1 MSDRWVSS
9 PAHLPRKCHR
19 TGHSTEEYGPYFESN
34 WSYYQADPNGLANG
48 SLQNQTLYIST
59 EWLKHMLSQS
69 GSPYVPVT
77 SDEWMDSIMER
88 RELVK
93 KVEELEEK
101 VESLQ
106 ADLIIALE
114 QEQFVLRDE
123 DIERLVTA
131 IKPAP
136 PKQRAKKAT

>member
-1 MSDRWVSS
+1 
-9 PAHLPRKCHR
+9 
-19 TGHSTEEYGPYFESN
+19 
-34 WSYYQADPNGLANG
+34 
-48 SLQNQTLYIST
+48 
-59 EWLKHMLSQS
+59 MLSQS

-114 QEQFVLRDE
+114 QEQFILRDE
-123 DIERLVTA
+123 DIERLATA
-131 IKPAP
+131 IKPKP
-136 PKQRAKKAT
+136 RAKKAT